1 MNVGQGFIVQA
12 NIGETNVRFTNSM
25 RSTSNGVSFRP
36 GPGGANHEDAASN
49 EVETEN
55 EDEKH
60 VMWLKLTKDAED
72 ITSFALAYSAGATNG
87 FDTAIDGKSFND
99 GDVEFTSL
107 VNTTSLAVQ
116 QRALPFV
123 TTDEVPLRFKTTIA
137 GTYTISLS
145 GMTGLFLGDQN
156 IYLKDLLTNV
166 THDLKAQDY
175 TFTSVA
181 GTFDTRF
188 KIVYENVTLG
198 VDDNFIPE
206 NGVIAF
212 VDSKVLNV
220 TSVNQ
225 TIEKVVVFDI
235 SGRKVVEQQKVNDT
249 STQLSLSGIARQILL
264 VQITTDLGV
273 FTKKV
278 VF

>member
-1 MNVGQGFIVQA
+1 VF
-12 NIGETNVRFTNSM
+12 
-25 RSTSNGVSFRP
+25 NGTSFRP
-36 GPGGANHEDAASN
+36 ANEVHADAESN
-49 EVETEN
+49 EIQTEN
-55 EDEKH
+55 GDEKH
-60 VMWLKLTKDAED
+60 IMWLKLAKDNEEV
-72 ITSFALAYSAGATNG
+72 TSIALAYSTGATNG
-87 FDTAIDGKSFND
+87 FDIAVDGKSFDD
-99 GDVEFTSL
+99 GDIEFTSL

-156 IYLKDLLTNV
+156 IYLRDMLTNV
-166 THDLKAQDY
+166 IHDLKLQDY
-175 TFTSVA
+175 TFTSVS
-181 GTFDTRF
+181 GSFDNRF
-188 KIVYENVTLG
+188 KIVYENATLG
-198 VDDNFIPE
+198 VDTFNPQ

-212 VDSKVLNV
+212 VDAKVLNV

-235 SGRKVVEQQKVNDT
+235 SGRKVVEQQKVNAT
-249 STQLSLSGIARQILL
+249 NTQLPLSGIARQMLL